1 MHVFNY
7 IGQIALGVIYGIY
20 LAYFAPASQRQKAKQ
35 WYQQRLIAKANS
47 KTTESRAMPTSVCK
61 AAFSQPKIVEPNYH
75 EVEDPWLSK
84 PVLPVK
90 VKQPLPATVTKPLL
104 LAPAK
109 TTKKKDKTP
118 NTVPEAIAQMTAL
131 QLRKLCS
138 DRDIKWRNVRGRN
151 KHLTKNQMIS
161 ALCMNKA
168 LITT

>member
-1 MHVFNY
+1 MRIVNY
-7 IGQIALGVIYGIY
+7 IAQIAVGVVYGIY

-35 WYQQRLIAKANS
+35 WYQQRLIAQANL
-47 KTTESRAMPTSVCK
+47 KTTEVKAMPTALRSRG
-61 AAFSQPKIVEPNYH
+61 FQQPKIVEPNYH
-75 EVEDPWLSK
+75 EVEDPWLLE

-90 VKQPLPATVTKPLL
+90 VKQPLHTTVIPLL

-138 DRDIKWRNVRGRN
+138 DRDIKWRNVRGCN
-151 KHLTKNQMIS
+151 KHLTKTQMIN
-161 ALCMNKA
+161 ALCTSEA
-168 LITT
+168 IVTV